1 MCRKLLSQP
10 YIGPIYAMLLY
21 QWLLGNKDAGGAEQR
36 QKHINL
42 LAAGLALN
50 TCVICWYLW
59 RVMADVLESLRIPL
73 LNTKQAHAGRVHLV
87 GSSLFWAAVSD

>member
-21 QWLLGNKDAGGAEQR
+21 QWLLGNRDAGGAEQR

-42 LAAGLALN
+42 LAAGL
-50 TCVICWYLW
+50 
-59 RVMADVLESLRIPL
+59 MLRP
-73 LNTKQAHAGRVHLV
+73 V
-87 GSSLFWAAVSD
+87 

>member
-21 QWLLGNKDAGGAEQR
+21 QWLLANKEAGWAEQR

-42 LAAGLALN
+42 LTAGAILSVHAPFASVGLAGEF
-50 TCVICWYLW
+50 
-59 RVMADVLESLRIPL
+59 DVTNCTEGQKYDQNP
-73 LNTKQAHAGRVHLV
+73 
-87 GSSLFWAAVSD
+87 